1 MWMTIHAD
9 GGFTEHPDWDD
20 PSLETMQGV
29 VGGLIEAIP
38 RSYCPPPVKVAW
50 ANEEGMLL
58 GLPINQIASTL
69 FGITLFG
76 DILMDYDKAAVWG
89 EDLE

>member
-38 RSYCPPPVKVAW
+38 RSIALHPSRW
-50 ANEEGMLL
+50 L
-58 GLPINQIASTL
+58 GL
-69 FGITLFG
+69 
-76 DILMDYDKAAVWG
+76 MKK
-89 EDLE
+89 ECC